1 MHADKGRYVHVFL
14 VLMCHK
20 ILNPLALLRAGLGQ
34 TLEPRCSNPQG
45 IYVAEEGSAVEVC
58 FMVFRGSVPQMVTF
72 SIEGSS
78 NLGMCITR
86 LVLIVFSLL
95 GGLVYSTEV

>member
-1 MHADKGRYVHVFL
+1 MHADKRHYVHELCTCILDADMSQKFL
-14 VLMCHK
+14 IPSVLLH
-20 ILNPLALLRAGLGQ
+20 AGLGQ

-45 IYVAEEGSAVEVC
+45 IYVTEEGSAVEVC
-58 FMVFRGSVPQMVTF
+58 FMVIQGFMPQITF

-86 LVLIVFSLL
+86 LVLSVVCDLYWP
-95 GGLVYSTEV
+95 V